1 LNQRSKRD
9 VCLSDIVSQGHYSL
23 QTSAVEKPVECQ
35 TAKVPC
41 LISWFC
47 AKHVPMFH
55 WKLSGEG
62 NYWGCRHLTLEYS
75 LRLSVSYKPLSAG
88 PFRPLGTLFRVTQAD
103 QKKHISYWPF
113 RPWFKKNK
121 PMLKRDLYEI
131 PTVRAPDRS
140 IPTQG
145 LKTLPWAIP
154 SGTWWWWRR
163 SLEWVQPELKN
174 CRKAQNRHVDTHE
187 VIRRSLLK
195 GTFLDIRS
203 CPWEGNIIP

>member
-1 LNQRSKRD
+1 MVPFRHWN
-9 VCLSDIVSQGHYSL
+9 CFTGHSPL
-23 QTSAVEKPVECQ
+23 QTSAVEKRVESQ
-35 TAKVPC
+35 TAKAPC
-41 LISWFC
+41 MISWFC

-62 NYWGCRHLTLEYS
+62 NYWGCRYLTLEYS

-88 PFRPLGTLFRVTQAD
+88 HFRPLGPFLGSPRLT
-103 QKKHISYWPF
+103 KKNTSHTDRFVPDS
-113 RPWFKKNK
+113 KKNK

-174 CRKAQNRHVDTHE
+174 CRKAQNRHVETHE
-187 VIRRSLLK
+187 VIRS
-195 GTFLDIRS
+195 
-203 CPWEGNIIP
+203 